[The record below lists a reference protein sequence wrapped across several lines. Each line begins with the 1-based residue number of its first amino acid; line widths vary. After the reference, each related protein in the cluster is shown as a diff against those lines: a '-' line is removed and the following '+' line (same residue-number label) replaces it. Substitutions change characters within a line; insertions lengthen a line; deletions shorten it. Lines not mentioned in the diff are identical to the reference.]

1 MGRFVRKIGV
11 IFLLALFFLASCAP
25 AKFTPVEPFTPEFQ
39 KTPPYTLDLDSIP
52 KPEKI
57 EPVYVDENFKEV
69 TPDKAKFVLLVPKE
83 YAKIAAL
90 LKLAKAYKEVAKE
103 QEVLVNLHIDTIN
116 ALKEYI
122 KLEQYKTKA
131 YLDLYANSENA
142 YRQEVYYHKLD
153 NAINKG
159 TFATIAIGVIV
170 ALIAL

>member
-11 IFLLALFFLASCAP
+11 FFLIALFFLASCAP
-25 AKFTPVEPFTPEFQ
+25 AQFTPVAPFNPEFD

-69 TPDKAKFVLLVPKE
+69 SVDQAKYVLLVPKE

-103 QEVLVNLHIDTIN
+103 QEVLVNIHVDTIN

-131 YLDLYANSENA
+131 YLEMYANSENA
-142 YRQEVYYHKLD
+142 YRQEAYHHRLD

-159 TFATIAIGVIV
+159 TFATIAIGVII